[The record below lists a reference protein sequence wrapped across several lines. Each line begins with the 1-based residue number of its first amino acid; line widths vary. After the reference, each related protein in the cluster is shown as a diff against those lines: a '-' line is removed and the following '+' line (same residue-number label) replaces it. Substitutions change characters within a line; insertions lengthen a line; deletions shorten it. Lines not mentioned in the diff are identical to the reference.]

1 MKTKVL
7 FIALLAT
14 TLFSCNNDIDDMAAE
29 NRELTSVEN
38 ETVSGTLTPENPSQ
52 TVRIGN
58 SQVELFLEDSSATR
72 AIGDGGAPKDGYGPF
87 YSQGTPIKIKSD
99 VKLRI
104 TSTKY
109 GLVKGYYFC
118 DVYKVSNTVNLPEE
132 AWVAK
137 VGFPN
142 PAGFKDY
149 SDQTEGVNWTV
160 STTANDQ
167 ISIDWTFYTLV
178 VKYNMAG
185 QTLNKV
191 IPVDGAKVKVP
202 YYYK

>member
-72 AIGDGGAPKDGYGPF
+72 AIGDGGAPK
-87 YSQGTPIKIKSD
+87 
-99 VKLRI
+99 
-104 TSTKY
+104 
-109 GLVKGYYFC
+109 
-118 DVYKVSNTVNLPEE
+118 TVM
-132 AWVAK
+132 
-137 VGFPN
+137 
-142 PAGFKDY
+142 DH
-149 SDQTEGVNWTV
+149 
-160 STTANDQ
+160 
-167 ISIDWTFYTLV
+167 SIHRVL
-178 VKYNMAG
+178 
-185 QTLNKV
+185 L
-191 IPVDGAKVKVP
+191 
-202 YYYK
+202 